1 MVQLNLS
8 RGVITEDGYST
19 VHGVLKLNQLENA
32 MGKMKQI
39 SILINELIADG
50 LLPDPAP
57 VQPTVFVM
65 VCDGAPVGVYVD
77 KQTAEYEMHLCIQG
91 DFEEMGVV
99 SHYELKAMPL
109 VTHRL

>member
-1 MVQLNLS
+1 
-8 RGVITEDGYST
+8 
-19 VHGVLKLNQLENA
+19 

-39 SILINELIADG
+39 SILIDEAIANG
-50 LLPDPAP
+50 LLPDPVA

-65 VCDGAPVGVYVD
+65 VCDEVPVGVYVD

-99 SHYELKAMPL
+99 SHYEIRAMPL